1 MVTGVTESAATR
13 SASRES
19 RGTKPLIVFVSYASD
34 LEAESHV
41 VCSVVE
47 RVSKLCGE
55 EYGITLRAVLF
66 KRDIV
71 PSSGKGD
78 PQSEINKSLR
88 QATFFIGLMWAR
100 FGKPTPRARSG
111 MQEEYELALACRK
124 ASRLNMVHVAYYFC
138 TRKIDPN
145 RIDVSQLK
153 AVSAFRKRV
162 SKDGLYAE
170 FGKKPELDARI
181 REDLETM
188 VIAWKKRR
196 EKLNRRVTKQV
207 LAKTVATKS
216 GTSVEKS
223 SKFISAFQSS
233 IRSEMARGGKVA
245 LVGFGTFGV
254 KERQA
259 RKGVNPK
266 TLKAIMI
273 PKKKAMFFKP
283 GKALKDAIAK
293 K

>member
-1 MVTGVTESAATR
+1 MARSAAIKN
-13 SASRES
+13 SRQVLGS
-19 RGTKPLIVFVSYASD
+19 GKPLEVFISYASD
-34 LEAESHV
+34 LEAESRV
-41 VCSVVE
+41 VGDVVD
-47 RVSKLCGE
+47 RVNTLCGKQ
-55 EYGITLRAVLF
+55 YGITLRAVLF

-71 PSSGKGD
+71 PSSGRGD

-100 FGKPTPRARSG
+100 FGKPTPRSRSG

-124 ASRLNMVHVAYYFC
+124 ASRLNMFHVAYYFC
-138 TRKIDPN
+138 TRKIDPT
-145 RIDVSQLK
+145 RIDASQLK

-181 REDLETM
+181 REDLEIM

-196 EKLNRRVTKQV
+196 EKLNRRVTKRV

-216 GTSVEKS
+216 GASVEKS
-223 SKFISAFQSS
+223 SRFISAFQSS

-273 PKKKAMFFKP
+273 PQKKAMFFKP
-283 GKALKDAIAK
+283 GKALKDAVAK